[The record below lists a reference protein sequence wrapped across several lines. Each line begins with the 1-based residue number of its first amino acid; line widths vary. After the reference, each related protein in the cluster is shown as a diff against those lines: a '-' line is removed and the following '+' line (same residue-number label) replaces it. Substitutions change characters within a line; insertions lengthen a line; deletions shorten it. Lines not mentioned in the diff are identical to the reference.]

1 MSTIEILG
9 ITTSRS
15 LEELW
20 AIRERLQEEVKDLTT
35 EEFCVRLRRES
46 GKFRAELEKQRNN
59 PGLVIID

>member
-35 EEFCVRLRRES
+35 DEFCVRLRRES
-46 GKFRAELEKQRNN
+46 EKFRAELGKQRNN